1 MSHLESDLLRTFLA
15 ISDAGSFVG
24 GAARIYRSQSA
35 ASTQIAKLE
44 ALLGAS
50 VFDRHGRGVRLTAVG
65 EKLEPVARGVVRQLD
80 ETLAELTG
88 NALSGKLRVGIP
100 DDDREGRLSRVVADF
115 ARTYPGVELSVHCT
129 FSAGFPKALAEGRL
143 DLAVHEVGSV
153 GPGMELLWAEPIAWA
168 GSRAHSVQR
177 DDPMPVALFD
187 RACWWRDVAISSL
200 RDSGRRYRIAY
211 SSETSTGVA
220 AAIRAGIAVGVL
232 NSSAIQDDLV
242 TLSPAEGFPDLPPSF
257 LVIERREGAD
267 PVLCTAMS
275 HSLRRAFSRA

>member
-1 MSHLESDLLRTFLA
+1 MTHLESDLLRTFLA

-50 VFDRHGRGVRLTAVG
+50 VFDRHGRGVRLTATG
-65 EKLEPVARGVVRQLD
+65 EKLEPVARGGVRLLD

-88 NALSGKLRVGIP
+88 NALSGSLRVGIP

-115 ARTYPGVELSVHCT
+115 ARSYPGVELSVHCT

-153 GPGMELLWAEPIAWA
+153 GPGMEQLSAEPMAWA
-168 GSRAHSVQR
+168 GSAAHSVHC
-177 DDPMPVALFD
+177 DDPLPVALFD
-187 RACWWRDVAISSL
+187 RDCWWRDMAISSL
-200 RDSGRRYRIAY
+200 RDSGRRYRIVY
-211 SSETSTGVA
+211 SSETAVGVA

-232 NSSAIQDDLV
+232 NRSAIQNGLV
-242 TLSPAEGFPDLPPSF
+242 ALSPAEGFRDLPPSF
-257 LVIERREGAD
+257 LVIERAEGAD
-267 PVLCTAMS
+267 PALSAAMS
-275 HSLRRAFSRA
+275 DSLRRAFSRI

>member
-1 MSHLESDLLRTFLA
+1 MSHLDSDLLRTFLA

-44 ALLGAS
+44 ALLGAD
-50 VFDRHGRGVRLTAVG
+50 VFERHGRGVRLTATG

-80 ETLAELTG
+80 ETLADLTG
-88 NALSGKLRVGIP
+88 SVLTGKLRVGIP

-115 ARTYPGVELSVHCT
+115 ARTYPGVELSVHCS
-129 FSAGFPKALAEGRL
+129 FSAVFPKALAEGQL

-153 GPGMELLWAEPIAWA
+153 GPGMEQLWAEPIGWA
-168 GSRAHSVQR
+168 ASRAHSVQQ
-177 DDPMPVALFD
+177 DDPLPVALFD

-200 RDSGRRYRIAY
+200 RDSGRRYRIVY
-211 SSETSTGVA
+211 SSETAVGVA

-232 NSSAIQDDLV
+232 NRSAIHDDLV
-242 TLSPAEGFPDLPPSF
+242 MLSPADGFSDLPPSY
-257 LVIERREGAD
+257 LVIERGEGGN
-267 PVLCTAMS
+267 PELCAAMS
-275 HSLRRAFSRA
+275 DSLRRAFSRA

>member
-44 ALLGAS
+44 ALLGAD
-50 VFDRHGRGVRLTAVG
+50 VFERHGRGVRLTATG

-80 ETLAELTG
+80 ETLAELAG
-88 NALSGKLRVGIP
+88 NALTGTLRVGIP
-100 DDDREGRLSRVVADF
+100 DDDGEGRLTRVVADF

-153 GPGMELLWAEPIAWA
+153 GPGMEQLSVEPMVWT
-168 GSRAHSVQR
+168 GSAAHSVHR
-177 DDPMPVALFD
+177 DEPLPVALFD
-187 RACWWRDVAISSL
+187 RDCWWRDVAVSSL
-200 RDSGRRYRIAY
+200 RDSGRQYRIVY
-211 SSETSTGVA
+211 SSETAVGVA

-232 NSSAIQDDLV
+232 NRSALQGDLI
-242 TLSPAEGFPDLPPSF
+242 TLSPADGFRDLPPSF

-267 PVLCTAMS
+267 PELCAAMS
-275 HSLRRAFSRA
+275 DSLRRAFSRG